1 MVDWVTVAQAD
12 EIAPGAVKVVDLD
25 GANVAIFNIDGE
37 YLALEDVCSH
47 DGGELASGKV
57 DGDQIICASHCA
69 RFCLGTGEALC
80 APAYEPTA
88 VFPVQ
93 MLGSAIQIKDERWD

>member
-1 MVDWVTVAQAD
+1 
-12 EIAPGAVKVVDLD
+12 L
-25 GANVAIFNIDGE
+25 
-37 YLALEDVCSH
+37 
-47 DGGELASGKV
+47 
-57 DGDQIICASHCA
+57 
-69 RFCLGTGEALC
+69 RTGEALC